1 MLTKAG
7 RWCEL
12 PPARASILVGGFSP
26 ASLPFASL
34 RATNTR
40 QPLIVAT
47 MTLRV
52 VDKRTTFVRHFDLC
66 VPK

>member
-1 MLTKAG
+1 
-7 RWCEL
+7 
-12 PPARASILVGGFSP
+12 
-26 ASLPFASL
+26 LPFASL
-34 RATNTR
+34 SATNTR